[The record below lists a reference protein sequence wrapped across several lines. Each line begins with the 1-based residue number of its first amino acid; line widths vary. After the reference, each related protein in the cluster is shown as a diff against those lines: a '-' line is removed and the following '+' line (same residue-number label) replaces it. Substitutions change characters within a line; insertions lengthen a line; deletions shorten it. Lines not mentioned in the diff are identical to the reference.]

1 MSHSAEPGNAGERR
15 IVEEYILDVRIVE
28 SLSPDSEDCCYQF
41 EAPLHTEVTFED
53 LDLARL
59 YADVYFDVNGFKE
72 EGTGEHGVPPEII
85 QGGTDTLSAYLLTR
99 PGIDINWVSSFFGV
113 EREKAERYISG
124 VRQRAAAIRDGAAD
138 RDIS

>member
-1 MSHSAEPGNAGERR
+1 MSHAAEPDPAGEGE
-15 IVEEYILDVRIVE
+15 IVEEYIKDVRIVE
-28 SLSPDSEDCCYQF
+28 CASPDGGDRRYRF

-59 YADVYFDVNGFKE
+59 YADVYFVVNGFKE

-99 PGIDINWVSSFFGV
+99 PGIDVNWVSSFFGI
-113 EREKAERYISG
+113 EREKAERYVSW
-124 VRQRAAAIRDGAAD
+124 VRQRAREIRKGA
-138 RDIS
+138 RERGIE